1 MNHQEFMT
9 VRDELA
15 AVLSAEH
22 AKRKARVN
30 WLAPEIRAMHDVV
43 TSIRAAHGL
52 PPLNEDAVYKAD
64 LLAAGHSD
72 YASKFALYCAEL
84 ALGLK
89 P

>member
-1 MNHQEFMT
+1 MNHREFII

-15 AVLSAEH
+15 AVLSSEH
-22 AKRKARVN
+22 AKRKSRAN
-30 WLAPEIRAMHDVV
+30 WLAPEIRAMRDAV
-43 TSIRAAHGL
+43 TSIRAARGL
-52 PPLNEDAVYKAD
+52 APLTEDAVYKAD